1 MNNFDKALMACFN
14 SEYEKLES
22 LPLSDNDFT
31 EEFEMK
37 MQKLI
42 KLQKSP
48 FFKLATVNLKRVAS
62 FAIVSAVAAA
72 TTFTV
77 AAAATGNFDEMIA
90 EPVSQGVAAVVDK
103 TETISQ
109 KVINT
114 LKGFTIF
121 SEERK
126 EISVVEPEIE
136 GEEPTVTEEIIT
148 DEIVVDAVDPENAP
162 QTLEAIYAPTAIPEG
177 YNLIE
182 DTLDGE
188 ENVWSVCEPENGFCF
203 AHYDNEENG
212 DLLYFAQYTKA
223 CYQDVD
229 SFGECDISAYT
240 DSEGREF
247 LVANWDT
254 SYKAVLYDNGEYI
267 LHCNSGALTVDEIIN
282 IIVTAK
288 AE

>member
-1 MNNFDKALMACFN
+1 MNNFDKALMACFD
-14 SEYEKLES
+14 SEYEKLER

-42 KLQKSP
+42 KAQKSP

-62 FAIVSAVAAA
+62 FAIISAVAAA

-90 EPVSQGVAAVVDK
+90 EPISQGVEAIVDK

-109 KVINT
+109 KVVES

-121 SEERK
+121 TEERK
-126 EISVVEPEIE
+126 EISVAEPEIE

-148 DEIVVDAVDPENAP
+148 DEIVVDAVDPENSP
-162 QTLEAIYAPTAIPEG
+162 QTLEVIYAPTAIPEG
-177 YNLIE
+177 YTLIDATT
-182 DTLDGE
+182 DT
-188 ENVWSVCEPENGFCF
+188 WSVCEPENGFCF
-203 AHYDNEENG
+203 AHYKNEENG
-212 DLLYFAQYTKA
+212 DLLYYAQYTKA
-223 CYQDVD
+223 CYQGVD
-229 SFGECDISAYT
+229 TFGECDISGYT

-254 SYKAVLYDNGEYI
+254 GYKAVLYDNGEYI

-282 IIVTAK
+282 IIVTAQIQ
-288 AE
+288 